1 LIALMLNLAVALAL
15 AAATPDTVPAP
26 PAPAVAEPAVV
37 VLRQPAL
44 PIVALRLSLLADD
57 PPGYAGAGHLMQHL
71 HLDRLEERVRR
82 VGGRVQAVRTSDAVV
97 YTVVGPAAELGYLAE
112 TLSAVLRAP
121 NPGTAEVLA
130 AMATLGQERGAE
142 REIAS
147 QYVRAALRARLFP
160 EDLPAA
166 GTEASLSRLN
176 TARLNDV
183 WAAMYRP
190 DHVSIVAV
198 GDVEIE
204 GVRRVFRD
212 VPAAAGG
219 GVAPLADTVRAFA
232 ADTPQATRGWFG
244 RAWKGSQADPAAL
257 TVTSRLLR
265 NHLRRRMTRS
275 AVDVEHWWTH
285 HGQGLALV
293 VATAD
298 SLVPVARR
306 TVDGSLTA
314 LRDNL
319 DETLVRDAAASVRR
333 EMLFFARTPERMA
346 DVLGA
351 FADRGEEAGAAQ
363 RFYAAVAEVTEADV
377 RAVLDLLLEEEP
389 AVVEVPPQRLP
400 RS

>member
-1 LIALMLNLAVALAL
+1 MLNLAVAFALAL
-15 AAATPDTVPAP
+15 AAPDTVPP
-26 PAPAVAEPAVV
+26 PPPDAAVLAEPAIV

-57 PPGYAGAGHLMQHL
+57 PPGYAGAGHLIQHL
-71 HLDRLEERVRR
+71 LLPRLEERIAR

-97 YTVVGPAAELGYLAE
+97 YTVVGPAAELEYMAE
-112 TLSAVLRAP
+112 TLRAVLRAP
-121 NPGTAEVLA
+121 TAGTAEMLA
-130 AMATLGQERGAE
+130 AAAAVTQERSAE
-142 REIAS
+142 REIAP

-160 EDLPAA
+160 ADLPPA
-166 GTEASLSRLN
+166 GTDAAMARLN
-176 TARLNDV
+176 TARMDEV

-190 DHVSIVAV
+190 ERVSIVAV
-198 GDVEIE
+198 GDVEIA
-204 GVRRVFRD
+204 GVRRAFRD
-212 VPAAAGG
+212 VPAAAGQ

-244 RAWKGSQADPAAL
+244 RGWSASQADPAAL
-257 TVTSRLLR
+257 TVTARLLR

-285 HGQGLALV
+285 HGQALALV

-298 SLVPVARR
+298 SLMPVARR
-306 TVDGSLTA
+306 TVEGSLTG

-319 DETLVRDAAASVRR
+319 DETLIRDAAASVRR

-351 FADRGEEAGAAQ
+351 FSDRGEAAGSAQ
-363 RFYAAVAEVTEADV
+363 RFYAAVAQVTEPDV
-377 RAVLDLLLEEEP
+377 RAVLELLLEEEP
-389 AVVEVPPQRLP
+389 VIVEVPPQRLN
-400 RS
+400 RD

>member
-1 LIALMLNLAVALAL
+1 MLNFAVALAL
-15 AAATPDTVPAP
+15 AAAAPDTVPAQP
-26 PAPAVAEPAVV
+26 VAAEPAVV

-71 HLDRLEERVRR
+71 HLPRLEERLAR

-97 YTVVGPAAELGYLAE
+97 YTVVGPAVELPYLAE
-112 TLSAVLRAP
+112 TLGSTLRPPA
-121 NPGTAEVLA
+121 PGTAEMLA
-130 AMATLGQERGAE
+130 AMAALGQERGAE
-142 REIAS
+142 REIAP

-166 GTEASLSRLN
+166 GTEAALSRLN
-176 TARLNDV
+176 TARLNEV

-190 DHVSIVAV
+190 DRVSIVAV

-212 VPAAAGG
+212 VPAAGSGG
-219 GVAPLADTVRAFA
+219 AAPLADTVRAFA
-232 ADTPQATRGWFG
+232 VDTPQATRGWFG
-244 RAWKGSQADPAAL
+244 RGWNASEADPAAV
-257 TVTSRLLR
+257 TVTARLLR

-285 HGQGLALV
+285 HGQAVALV

-306 TVDGSLTA
+306 TVEGSLTN
-314 LRDNL
+314 LRGTL
-319 DETLVRDAAASVRR
+319 DEALVRDAAASVRR

-377 RAVLDLLLEEEP
+377 RAVLDLLLETEP

-400 RS
+400 RD

>member
-1 LIALMLNLAVALAL
+1 MLNLAVALAL
-15 AAATPDTVPAP
+15 AAAAPDTVPPP
-26 PAPAVAEPAVV
+26 PAPSAAEPAVV

-71 HLDRLEERVRR
+71 LLPRLEERVAR

-97 YTVVGPAAELGYLAE
+97 YTVVGPAGELGYLAE
-112 TLSAVLRAP
+112 TLNAVLRP
-121 NPGTAEVLA
+121 PTPGTAEMLA
-130 AMATLGQERGAE
+130 AVAALGQERGAE

-147 QYVRAALRARLFP
+147 SYVRAALRARLFP
-160 EDLPAA
+160 DDLSAA
-166 GTEASLSRLN
+166 GTDAALARLN
-176 TARLNDV
+176 TARLESV

-190 DHVSIVAV
+190 ERVSIVAV
-198 GDVEIE
+198 GDVEIA
-204 GVRRVFRD
+204 GVRRAFRD

-244 RAWKGSQADPAAL
+244 RAWTASEADPAAL

-285 HGQGLALV
+285 HGQALALV

-298 SLVPVARR
+298 SLMPVARR
-306 TVDGSLTA
+306 TVEGSLTA

-319 DETLVRDAAASVRR
+319 DETLVRDAAAGVRR
-333 EMLFFARTPERMA
+333 EMLFFARTPERMV

-363 RFYAAVAEVTEADV
+363 RFYAAVAAVTEADV
-377 RAVLDLLLEEEP
+377 RAVLDLLLEEDP
-389 AVVEVPPQRLP
+389 AVVEVSPQRLP

>member
-1 LIALMLNLAVALAL
+1 MLNLAVALAL
-15 AAATPDTVPAP
+15 AAAAPDTVPAP
-26 PAPAVAEPAVV
+26 PAAAEPAVV

-44 PIVALRLSLLADD
+44 PIVALRLSVLADD

-71 HLDRLEERVRR
+71 LLPRLEERMAR

-97 YTVVGPAAELGYLAE
+97 YTVVGPAGELPYLAE
-112 TLSAVLRAP
+112 TLGMVLRAP
-121 NPGTAEVLA
+121 RPGTAEMLA
-130 AMATLGQERGAE
+130 AAAALAQERGAE
-142 REIAS
+142 REIAP

-166 GTEASLSRLN
+166 GTEPALTRLN
-176 TARLNDV
+176 TARLDDV

-190 DHVSIVAV
+190 DRVAIVAV
-198 GDVEIE
+198 GDVEIA
-204 GVRRVFRD
+204 GVRRAFRD
-212 VPAAAGG
+212 VPAAAGDA
-219 GVAPLADTVRAFA
+219 VAPLADTVRAFA

-244 RAWKGSQADPAAL
+244 RAWSAAEADPAAL
-257 TVTSRLLR
+257 TVTARLLR

-285 HGQGLALV
+285 HGQAMALV

-306 TVDGSLTA
+306 TVEGSLTA
-314 LRDNL
+314 LRGTL
-319 DETLVRDAAASVRR
+319 DEALVRDAAAGVRR

-363 RFYAAVAEVTEADV
+363 RFYAAVAEVTVDDV
-377 RAVLDLLLEEEP
+377 RAVLDLLAETQP
-389 AVVEVPPQRLP
+389 AAVEVAPQRLNA
-400 RS
+400 S

>member
-1 LIALMLNLAVALAL
+1 MLNLAVALAL
-15 AAATPDTVPAP
+15 AAAAPDTVPSAT
-26 PAPAVAEPAVV
+26 APAAEPAVV

-71 HLDRLEERVRR
+71 HLPRLEERVAR

-97 YTVVGPAAELGYLAE
+97 YTVVGPAVELPYLAE
-112 TLSAVLRAP
+112 SLNTVLRAP
-121 NPGTAEVLA
+121 APGTAETLG
-130 AMATLGQERGAE
+130 AMAALSQERGAE
-142 REIAS
+142 REIAP

-160 EDLPAA
+160 EDLPGA
-166 GTEASLSRLN
+166 GTELALTRLN
-176 TARLNDV
+176 TARLDEV

-190 DHVSIVAV
+190 ERVSIVAV
-198 GDVEIE
+198 GDVEIA

-212 VPAAAGG
+212 VPAARGG
-219 GVAPLADTVRAFA
+219 GVEPLADTVRAFA
-232 ADTPQATRGWFG
+232 VDTPQATRGWFG
-244 RAWKGSQADPAAL
+244 RAWNASEADPAAV
-257 TVTSRLLR
+257 TVTARLLR

-285 HGQGLALV
+285 HGQGMALV

-306 TVDGSLTA
+306 TVDGSLTN
-314 LRDNL
+314 LRGTV

-351 FADRGEEAGAAQ
+351 FADRGEQAGAAQ

-377 RAVLDLLLEEEP
+377 RAVLDLLLETEP

-400 RS
+400 RQ

>member
-1 LIALMLNLAVALAL
+1 MLNLAVAFALAL
-15 AAATPDTVPAP
+15 AAPDTLP
-26 PAPAVAEPAVV
+26 PPPDAAVAEPAIV

-71 HLDRLEERVRR
+71 FLPRLEERMAR

-97 YTVVGPAAELGYLAE
+97 YTVIGPAVELDYMAEVLR
-112 TLSAVLRAP
+112 SVLRAP
-121 NPGTAEVLA
+121 APGTAEMLA
-130 AMATLGQERGAE
+130 AAAAVSQERGAE
-142 REIAS
+142 REIAP

-160 EDLPAA
+160 ADLPPA
-166 GTEASLSRLN
+166 GTEAAMARLN
-176 TARLNDV
+176 TARLDEV

-190 DHVSIVAV
+190 ERVSIVAV

-204 GVRRVFRD
+204 GVRRAFRG
-212 VPAAAGG
+212 VPAAQGE
-219 GVAPLADTVRAFA
+219 GVAPLADSVRAFA

-244 RAWKGSQADPAAL
+244 RAWNASAADPAAL
-257 TVTSRLLR
+257 TVTGRLLR

-275 AVDVEHWWTH
+275 SVDVEHWWTH
-285 HGQGLALV
+285 HGQALALV

-306 TVDGSLTA
+306 TVEGSLTA
-314 LRDNL
+314 LQANL
-319 DETLVRDAAASVRR
+319 DQALIRDAAASVRR

-351 FADRGEEAGAAQ
+351 FADRGEEAGSAQ
-363 RFYAAVAEVTEADV
+363 RFYAAVAEVTEEDV
-377 RAVLDLLLEEEP
+377 RAVLALLLEEEP
-389 AVVEVPPQRLP
+389 ASVEVPPQRLV
-400 RS
+400 RQ

>member
-1 LIALMLNLAVALAL
+1 MLNLAVAFALAL
-15 AAATPDTVPAP
+15 AAPDTLP
-26 PAPAVAEPAVV
+26 PPPDPVAAEPAIV

-71 HLDRLEERVRR
+71 FLPRLEERMAR

-97 YTVVGPAAELGYLAE
+97 YTVIGPAVELDYMAEVLR
-112 TLSAVLRAP
+112 SVLRAP
-121 NPGTAEVLA
+121 APGTAEMLA
-130 AMATLGQERGAE
+130 AAAAVSQERGAE
-142 REIAS
+142 REIAP

-160 EDLPAA
+160 ADLPPA
-166 GTEASLSRLN
+166 GTEAAMARLN
-176 TARLNDV
+176 TARLDAV

-190 DHVSIVAV
+190 ERVSIVAV

-204 GVRRVFRD
+204 GVRRAFRD
-212 VPAAAGG
+212 VPAAQGE
-219 GVAPLADTVRAFA
+219 GVAPLADSVRAFA

-244 RAWKGSQADPAAL
+244 RAWNASAADPAAL
-257 TVTSRLLR
+257 TVTARLLR

-275 AVDVEHWWTH
+275 SVDVEHWWTH
-285 HGQGLALV
+285 HGQALALV

-306 TVDGSLTA
+306 TVEGSLTA
-314 LRDNL
+314 LQANL
-319 DETLVRDAAASVRR
+319 DQALIRDAAASVRR

-351 FADRGEEAGAAQ
+351 FSDRGEEAGAAQ
-363 RFYAAVAEVTEADV
+363 RFYTAVAEVTEDDV
-377 RAVLDLLLEEEP
+377 RAVLTLLLEQEP
-389 AVVEVPPQRLP
+389 AIVEVPPQRLNRP
-400 RS
+400 